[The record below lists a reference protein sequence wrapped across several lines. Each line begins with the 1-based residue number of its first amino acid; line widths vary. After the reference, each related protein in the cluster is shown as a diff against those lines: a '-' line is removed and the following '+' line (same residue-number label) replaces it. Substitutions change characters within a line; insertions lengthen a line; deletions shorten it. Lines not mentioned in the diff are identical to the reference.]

1 MKTMIIKRSA
11 ILLALICIATSPA
24 QADNEANSTGS
35 SFTGEILT
43 LLYATDVQ
51 KSVAFYKALGFEHDY
66 YYDYQAESYTRVWNQ
81 PYPPDYAEMIQG
93 KIRIGLTTADEKEQV
108 YGGGVRHYFLVL
120 DVDSHYARAKKD
132 GIVPEPDEVE
142 ERPWM
147 RFFTVSDP
155 DNHQIVI
162 GEKNQAYY
170 DQGREKINRLK
181 RE

>member
-1 MKTMIIKRSA
+1 
-11 ILLALICIATSPA
+11 
-24 QADNEANSTGS
+24 
-35 SFTGEILT
+35 
-43 LLYATDVQ
+43 
-51 KSVAFYKALGFEHDY
+51 
-66 YYDYQAESYTRVWNQ
+66 
-81 PYPPDYAEMIQG
+81 MIQG
-93 KIRIGLTTADEKEQV
+93 KIRIGLTTADEPEQV

-120 DVDSHYARAKKD
+120 DVGSHYARAKKD

-147 RFFTVSDP
+147 NFFTVSDP

-170 DQGREKINRLK
+170 DRARNEINRLK